1 MVTLFKFYA
10 CSNFP
15 NHIILQHTRPW
26 QIWQKWCFDC
36 PKFVRIILV
45 GLPQQSE
52 QTYITY
58 TQNISYIFH
67 DFSSFGF
74 VALVVLCVLY
84 VHSSEINCLCLM
96 KWPSETLQNLPYI
109 SGITKTHTLYGFR
122 IPKVCANIDISK
134 SRSFLFLMSVCICV
148 IYFVRPKEEARKW
161 KQQNFL
167 PLMVLGGLR
176 VLQNVALIY
185 M

>member
-1 MVTLFKFYA
+1 M
-10 CSNFP
+10 
-15 NHIILQHTRPW
+15 
-26 QIWQKWCFDC
+26 
-36 PKFVRIILV
+36 
-45 GLPQQSE
+45 PQQSE

-134 SRSFLFLMSVCICV
+134 SRNFLFLMSVCICV

-167 PLMVLGGLR
+167 PLMVLGGAKGVTKCCPNLH
-176 VLQNVALIY
+176 VMTGQFWVKKNWLFSQSPTMTSLW
-185 M
+185 

>member
-1 MVTLFKFYA
+1 MNNKEIEWNYTSKSNSYILPMWVYYKLTYLVYILVTLFKFYA

-84 VHSSEINCLCLM
+84 VHSSEIQTVYAWWNDLVKHFKICHILVG
-96 KWPSETLQNLPYI
+96 LQKPIHFMVFAFQKYVQILIFQKAEASYFWWVYI
-109 SGITKTHTLYGFR
+109 Y
-122 IPKVCANIDISK
+122 V
-134 SRSFLFLMSVCICV
+134 
-148 IYFVRPKEEARKW
+148 
-161 KQQNFL
+161 
-167 PLMVLGGLR
+167 
-176 VLQNVALIY
+176 
-185 M
+185 